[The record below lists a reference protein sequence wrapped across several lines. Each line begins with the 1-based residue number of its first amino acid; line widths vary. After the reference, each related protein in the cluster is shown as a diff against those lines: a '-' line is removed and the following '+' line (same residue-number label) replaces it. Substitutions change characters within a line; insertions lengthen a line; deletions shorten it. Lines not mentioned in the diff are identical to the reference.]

1 MNLNIPSTDLPRVVI
16 VGGGFGGLQLA
27 KHLHHDE
34 YQVVLIDKNNY
45 HTFQPLLYQVAT
57 SGLEAGSIGY
67 PLRKLFKEKQNFHF
81 RLTEVE
87 QVVPEKKLLVTSIGD
102 LEYDVLVLATGSTTN
117 FFGNEK
123 VQQHA
128 MAMKSIPEALDLRS
142 MILQNLEKALLAND
156 VRVREN
162 LMNFVIVGAGPT
174 GVELAGALA
183 ELKKH
188 VLPADYPDM
197 DIRRMQIHIFE
208 GSDRVLPPMS
218 KNASEKA
225 LKFLKKL
232 RVNVWLNTIVQDFDG
247 ENIITNT
254 GKVLKAH
261 TLIWTAGVK
270 AQLITGVPAK
280 NRIEVNRYNQ
290 VIGYDNIY
298 ALGDV
303 ALMVTEKYPKGH
315 PMVAQPAIQQGK
327 LLAVNLH
334 RMARKKSMKKFEY
347 RDKGSM
353 ATIGRNKAVV
363 DLPRFRF
370 QGAFA
375 WFVWMFVHLISLVGF
390 KNKIVIFVSWV
401 WNYLIY
407 DQSSRLIIRPYK
419 KITTN
424 PLNDK
429 KSINDLKT

>member
-34 YQVVLIDKNNY
+34 FQVVLIDRNNY

-81 RLTEVE
+81 RLTDVAR
-87 QVVPEKKLLVTSIGD
+87 VVPEKNLLVTSIGE
-102 LEYDVLVLATGSTTN
+102 LEYDILVLATGSTTN

-270 AQLITGVPAK
+270 AQVVTGIPAK
-280 NRIEVNRYNQ
+280 NRIEVDRYNK
-290 VIGYDNIY
+290 VIGHDNIY
-298 ALGDV
+298 AIGDV

-327 LLAVNLH
+327 LLAANLH
-334 RMARKKSMKKFEY
+334 RMSRNKTMKKFEY

-419 KITTN
+419 KTTTD
-424 PLNDK
+424 PVNDTQT
-429 KSINDLKT
+429 IQ